1 MRRIMGRLSTLGVP
15 FHFVGGKAVRRNLM
29 SQIGTVTSVAS
40 QHWEQV
46 GTYDSR
52 NWIVCYTYQLDAGGT
67 GTAQVVVG
75 GGRNAVIASWASP
88 TSTITV
94 PNPPGTTNPVVLA
107 CPPLVQ
113 AATFGLAL
121 K

>member
-1 MRRIMGRLSTLGVP
+1 
-15 FHFVGGKAVRRNLM
+15 M
-29 SQIGTVTSVAS
+29 SQVGTVTSVAS

-46 GTYDSR
+46 GTNDSR

-67 GTAQVVVG
+67 GTAEVVVG
-75 GGRNAVIASWASP
+75 GGLNAAVASWTSP
-88 TSTITV
+88 TSTIQV
-94 PNPPGTTNPVVLA
+94 NAPGSSNPVFLP